1 MIIQFTET
9 FEKTALFFPQYICI
23 GKINELGEYDNFY
36 NLYNLIFED
45 YDTISECLTDPQII
59 MSWEILIQLEAQ
71 ISKKNKIK
79 ERLLNLKEI
88 SVKRI
93 RRRFRDAIYDELSYL
108 KDIKTGKVKYI
119 DDYSE
124 KWEKSWKLK

>member
-59 MSWEILIQLEAQ
+59 MSWEILKFIINS
-71 ISKKNKIK
+71 ISK
-79 ERLLNLKEI
+79 
-88 SVKRI
+88 SS
-93 RRRFRDAIYDELSYL
+93 SYAF
-108 KDIKTGKVKYI
+108 YA
-119 DDYSE
+119 YFF
-124 KWEKSWKLK
+124 

>member
-1 MIIQFTET
+1 M
-9 FEKTALFFPQYICI
+9 FFPQYICI

-71 ISKKNKIK
+71 ISKKNKTK

>member
-88 SVKRI
+88 LVG
-93 RRRFRDAIYDELSYL
+93 F
-108 KDIKTGKVKYI
+108 
-119 DDYSE
+119 
-124 KWEKSWKLK
+124 

>member
-23 GKINELGEYDNFY
+23 GKINELGEYNFY

-71 ISKKNKIK
+71 ISKKNKTK
-79 ERLLNLKEI
+79 ERLLNLKE
-88 SVKRI
+88 KR
-93 RRRFRDAIYDELSYL
+93 
-108 KDIKTGKVKYI
+108 KTHTKKI
-119 DDYSE
+119 
-124 KWEKSWKLK
+124 